1 MDQLSV
7 ARRAVAVS
15 VGANENPMPDAYF
28 CVFRAERNA
37 ESKAQGAPPSGAVTF
52 CSNGENIR
60 AFPGKAP
67 EGGRVWYAQY
77 RQVSANGA
85 LWRMIKDANKQP
97 ICYVGAHEA
106 LTAATLVRDSH
117 GHGCR

>member
-1 MDQLSV
+1 
-7 ARRAVAVS
+7 
-15 VGANENPMPDAYF
+15 MPDAYF
-28 CVFRAERNA
+28 CVLWAERNA
-37 ESKAQGAPPSGAVTF
+37 ECKAQGVPELNFREARREFGFDAPPSGAVTF

-117 GHGCR
+117 GHRCR